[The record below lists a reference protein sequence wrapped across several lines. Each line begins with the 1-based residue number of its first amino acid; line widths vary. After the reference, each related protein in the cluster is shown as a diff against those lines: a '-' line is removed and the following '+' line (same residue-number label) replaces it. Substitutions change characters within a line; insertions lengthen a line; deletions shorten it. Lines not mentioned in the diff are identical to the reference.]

1 MLLRERLTKLIPR
14 EREVILRSG
23 GRVRY
28 LNLGRISQSAALV
41 LAVGAI
47 GWSTY
52 ATGRFVSHDA
62 LLSDRNAVIESLRG
76 ENETLAANLSDARRK
91 AEIQELSLTATQ
103 RTTVDLAANNQDL
116 QFQIAGLESRLR
128 AATEQRQK
136 LALSYLGAVEAHA
149 QTGTE
154 KEVLAVREGA
164 LEADLADQGQR
175 LAELAAERTRLGEQ
189 VARAQ
194 RDTQRLQEE
203 IGTLDYA
210 RVDLIN
216 RLDDSNQHLQNVLAD
231 KRRVDTER
239 AELGAQ
245 VVELSDRLESI
256 ETAQIDIV
264 SRLGEQAGESGD
276 ALKRTLEIA
285 GLDADQLLGRLTRA
299 SADDGSGIGGPLLAL
314 EEMPGSNLTN
324 QIATVGQ
331 RIDDFQRLQDLMER
345 LPLAAPL
352 DEYRLTSGYGRR
364 IDPFTKGYAL
374 HGGIDLASRRRA
386 PVHVTSPG
394 VVTFVGWKGGFGKI
408 VEVDH
413 GLGIRTRYAHLSNI
427 YVKRGQKLEYREKVG
442 QIGSTGR
449 SSGEHLHYEV
459 IVDGRPQ
466 DPASFIK
473 AGQYVFKN

>member
-1 MLLRERLTKLIPR
+1 MSLREKITRLIP
-14 EREVILRSG
+14 EKREVILRSD
-23 GRVRY
+23 GRVSY
-28 LNLGRISQSAALV
+28 SNLGRVSQSAALV
-41 LAVGAI
+41 LVLAAVG
-47 GWSTY
+47 WSAY
-52 ATGRFVSHDA
+52 ATGRYVSHNT
-62 LLSDRNAVIESLRG
+62 LLSDSNAVIKSLRS
-76 ENETLAANLSDARRK
+76 ENETLAANLNDARRK
-91 AEIQELSLTATQ
+91 AGIQELSLTATQ
-103 RTTVDLAANNQDL
+103 RTTLDLAAENQDL

-128 AATEQRQK
+128 TATEQRQK
-136 LALSYLGAVEAHA
+136 LALSYLGAVEAYA
-149 QTGTE
+149 QAGTE
-154 KEVLAVREGA
+154 KEILVVRESA
-164 LEADLADQGQR
+164 LLADLADQRQR
-175 LAELAAERTRLGEQ
+175 MADLAAERTRLGEQ
-189 VARAQ
+189 VSRTQ

-203 IGTLDYA
+203 IGTLDHA
-210 RVDLIN
+210 RIDLIN
-216 RLDDSNQHLQNVLAD
+216 RLDDSNQRLQKVLAD
-231 KRRVDTER
+231 KHRVDAER
-239 AELGAQ
+239 MELGTQ

-285 GLDADQLLGRLTRA
+285 GLDADQLLGRLARA
-299 SADDGSGIGGPLLAL
+299 NADDGSGVGGPLLAL

-331 RIDDFQRLQDLMER
+331 RIDDFQRLQDLMQR

-352 DEYRLTSGYGRR
+352 DEYRLTSGFGRR

-374 HGGIDLASRRRA
+374 HAGIDLASRRHA

-394 VVTFVGWKGGFGKI
+394 VVTFVGWKGSFGKI

-427 YVKRGQKLEYREKVG
+427 YVRRGQKLEYREKVG
-442 QIGSTGR
+442 QIGNTGR

-459 IVDGRPQ
+459 IVDGRAQ